1 MSATDRR
8 EQILDVTHAI
18 VAAEGFHAATPKR
31 IADAAGV
38 TRTVL
43 YQQFGDLAGLFVAL
57 IDREAD
63 RIGEQYLEAVAEVA
77 PDSDHAP
84 FVSAFEGAVRAI
96 DGNPSGWRLFLL
108 PPEGAPPALHERL
121 AESREAVV
129 AFMELS
135 LRETFPGVEDPEYL
149 ARVVHA
155 TARELLCLRL
165 MDPENATVERL
176 TGLIRRLRTFAPP
189 SPGSER
195 PPAGS

>member
-1 MSATDRR
+1 MTRTRMTATERR
-8 EQILDVTHAI
+8 EQILDVAHDI
-18 VAAEGFHAATPKR
+18 VAAEGFHAATPRR
-31 IADAAGV
+31 IADDAGV

-43 YQQFGDLAGLFVAL
+43 YQQFGDVAGLLVAL

-63 RIGEQYLEAVAEVA
+63 RIGAQYLDAVAEVA
-77 PDSDHAP
+77 PESDNDP

-96 DGNPSGWRLFLL
+96 DENPAGWRLFLL

-121 AESREAVV
+121 AESRDAVV

-135 LRETFPGVEDPEYL
+135 LRSTFPGIEDPEYL

-155 TARELLCLRL
+155 TARELLCLHL
-165 MDPENATVERL
+165 TDPENATVERL

-189 SPGSER
+189 P
-195 PPAGS
+195 